1 MSWLNL
7 VSLIGLCILV
17 LLAWA
22 FGGFRRPFPTRT
34 VLGAFALMILLGA
47 CVFLLPMSRRVLVSV
62 NDVVLALLGAA
73 GEGAEFLFG
82 PLAVGPGQQ
91 TAAGEPSI
99 GFVLATQAL
108 PAVVFFAAAMA
119 LLYHLGIVQPL
130 VRLFARIFRRTLA
143 LSGAEALAGAA
154 NVFVGVESVAAIRP
168 FVERMTRSE
177 LLTLLTCCMATVAS
191 TTLALY
197 VLFLGE
203 SFPQITGHLV
213 SASVLSIPAAVAMS
227 KVMCPERETPLTWGA
242 LPADATERRAEH
254 AMGALAAGAWDGLR
268 LAAGIA
274 VLLVAVLGLVG
285 LLDRGLVA
293 LTTPFAESLGGP
305 IGLGRALGW
314 VFTPVAWLLG
324 VEGADLAEAGRLLGT
339 RLVMTE
345 VVAYR
350 ELGVLAA
357 EGSVS
362 PRTLVVLSYAL
373 CGFAHFASTG
383 IFVGG
388 IAALAPSRRDD
399 LAGLAPRALVAAT
412 LATLAT
418 GALAGAFYHGQAGI
432 LGL

>member
-1 MSWLNL
+1 
-7 VSLIGLCILV
+7 
-17 LLAWA
+17 
-22 FGGFRRPFPTRT
+22 
-34 VLGAFALMILLGA
+34 VLGAFVLTALLGA
-47 CVFLLPMSRRVLVSV
+47 CVFWLPLSRRVLVSI
-62 NDVVLALLGAA
+62 NDTALAILGAA

-91 TAAGEPSI
+91 TAAGEASI

-119 LLYHLGIVQPL
+119 LLYHLGVIQPL
-130 VRLFARIFRRTLA
+130 VRLFARLFRRTLA

-168 FVERMTRSE
+168 YVERMTRSE

-227 KVMCPERETPLTWGA
+227 KVMLPETETPLTWGA
-242 LPADATERRAEH
+242 LPPDATERRSEH
-254 AMGALAAGAWDGLR
+254 AMGALSAGAWDGLR

-274 VLLVAVLGLVG
+274 VLLIAVLGLVG
-285 LLDRGLVA
+285 LLDRVLVA
-293 LTTPFAESLGGP
+293 LSTPFAESLGGP
-305 IGLGRALGW
+305 LGLGRILGW
-314 VFTPVAWLLG
+314 LFTPIAWLLG
-324 VEGADLAEAGRLLGT
+324 IEGADLAESGRLLGT
-339 RLVMTE
+339 RLVLTE

-357 EGSVS
+357 EGGVS

-399 LAGLAPRALVAAT
+399 LAALAPRALAAAT

-418 GALAGAFYHGQAGI
+418 GALAGVFYHGQEGL

>member
-1 MSWLNL
+1 VVGRGVSNL
-7 VSLIGLCILV
+7 LS
-17 LLAWA
+17 
-22 FGGFRRPFPTRT
+22 
-34 VLGAFALMILLGA
+34 AL
-47 CVFLLPMSRRVLVSV
+47 F
-62 NDVVLALLGAA
+62 NTVLALGGMNPLFVGA
-73 GEGAEFLFG
+73 GVLF
-82 PLAVGPGQQ
+82 
-91 TAAGEPSI
+91 S
-99 GFVLATQAL
+99 
-108 PAVVFFAAAMA
+108 
-119 LLYHLGIVQPL
+119 LGI
-130 VRLFARIFRRTLA
+130 TLGFMLMPA
-143 LSGAEALAGAA
+143 H
-154 NVFVGVESVAAIRP
+154 
-168 FVERMTRSE
+168 
-177 LLTLLTCCMATVAS
+177 
-191 TTLALY
+191 
-197 VLFLGE
+197 
-203 SFPQITGHLV
+203 QV
-213 SASVLSIPAAVAMS
+213 SRIPAAVAMS
-227 KVMCPERETPLTWGA
+227 KVMFPETETPLTWGA
-242 LPADATERRAEH
+242 LPPDATERRAEH

-285 LLDRGLVA
+285 LLDRGLIA

-314 VFTPVAWLLG
+314 LFTPVAWLLG
-324 VEGADLAEAGRLLGT
+324 IEGADLAEAGRLLGT

-418 GALAGAFYHGQAGI
+418 GALAGAFYHGQVGL